1 MQGGCE
7 NFLSGASDHC
17 TSTRRERRRKI
28 FCKADA
34 GDFLNIVLNYYNRW
48 FCLIFGKYVQFYHRA
63 VFFRIWDKST
73 SILEIS

>member
-34 GDFLNIVLNYYNRW
+34 GDFLNLVLNYYN
-48 FCLIFGKYVQFYHRA
+48 CGLPVRA
-63 VFFRIWDKST
+63 IMHLPKRSLGNVSK
-73 SILEIS
+73 

>member
-34 GDFLNIVLNYYNRW
+34 GDFLNIVLNYYKDHRVQRLN
-48 FCLIFGKYVQFYHRA
+48 FIAIF
-63 VFFRIWDKST
+63 
-73 SILEIS
+73 

>member
-7 NFLSGASDHC
+7 IFLSGASDHC

-34 GDFLNIVLNYYNRW
+34 GDFLNIVLNYYNH
-48 FCLIFGKYVQFYHRA
+48 FLGSASI
-63 VFFRIWDKST
+63 DMSET
-73 SILEIS
+73 SPYG

>member
-34 GDFLNIVLNYYNRW
+34 GDFLNIVLNYY
-48 FCLIFGKYVQFYHRA
+48 
-63 VFFRIWDKST
+63 T
-73 SILEIS
+73 SKMQNCPAYAR